1 MIICLSVT
9 GKWRQSLHLYKQNR
23 NLKVELI
30 QMTWKGT
37 SYWFPLHG
45 LLCLISYT
53 TQGHQPQGCP
63 RQNWLGC
70 PTSMLIREELI
81 DLTMVQFSEGIF
93 SIEICWEG
101 MSIFYLKWML
111 KDFYFIFSQQFLFSY
126 TCIFLFLFYFITCFL
141 CTINE
146 LVQMPSSLIL
156 SCMFV
161 HFLNSCMKIIS
172 LNIALMK

>member
-70 PTSMLIREELI
+70 LTSMLIKEELI
-81 DLTMVQFSEGIF
+81 DLTMVQFYEGIF

-101 MSIFYLKWML
+101 MSIFILNGCSKTFTLFSVNNFYFHTLAYFY
-111 KDFYFIFSQQFLFSY
+111 FYFILLLAFF
-126 TCIFLFLFYFITCFL
+126 
-141 CTINE
+141 
-146 LVQMPSSLIL
+146 VQSM
-156 SCMFV
+156 
-161 HFLNSCMKIIS
+161 N
-172 LNIALMK
+172 